1 MPVSTLLFI
10 SHTLSESELGKSERG
25 TERKNE
31 EGERDGGGGEVM
43 SAKMLMLFLIR
54 GGEANGT

>member
-1 MPVSTLLFI
+1 MLLFI
-10 SHTLSESELGKSERG
+10 PHTVSESEPGKSERG
-25 TERKNE
+25 TERKNKKK
-31 EGERDGGGGEVM
+31 GERGGGEGGGGEVM